1 MCIPIKDDTVAKTEP
16 RIKRENIIGYIRCR
30 VHVLKWPVGKDKH
43 IRMKPRICVGLL
55 FVTHLI
61 NHLVWPHQ
69 PENPPGRPMSDF
81 GGECKFISSAVD
93 TNDVVTSARLAA

>member
-30 VHVLKWPVGKDKH
+30 VHVLKWPVGKDKQ
-43 IRMKPRICVGLL
+43 IRMKPRIFVGLL

-69 PENPPGRPMSDF
+69 PENPPGRPVSHFDR
-81 GGECKFISSAVD
+81 ECKFI
-93 TNDVVTSARLAA
+93 